1 MTVKDK
7 CMIKFYKNGESLYMH
22 FEQRLVT
29 ECLLL
34 YIKKLTL
41 VKSIFNTRGP
51 EGLGLAVGGACLLW
65 VRVLMCTPVTPA
77 VHYMSTGF
85 AGCSVGHGISRGARK
100 LARTPT

>member
-41 VKSIFNTRGP
+41 VKSIFNT
-51 EGLGLAVGGACLLW
+51 GLAVGGACLL
-65 VRVLMCTPVTPA
+65 LLLLGP
-77 VHYMSTGF
+77 GF
-85 AGCSVGHGISRGARK
+85 
-100 LARTPT
+100 

>member
-1 MTVKDK
+1 
-7 CMIKFYKNGESLYMH
+7 MH

-41 VKSIFNTRGP
+41 VKSIFNTRGT
-51 EGLGLAVGGACLLW
+51 EGLGLSVGGACLLLLLLGSSPH
-65 VRVLMCTPVTPA
+65 VHVCHPA
-77 VHYMSTGF
+77 VPYMSTGF
-85 AGCSVGHGISRGARK
+85 AGCSVGRGISRGARK